1 MERDIRHHADIGHR
15 PFVEPAQTRTLN
27 APRTLADDSIP
38 RPESGGVNCFLMLDP
53 ALTTLPLVQDAAGPF
68 AGVVTVTLD
77 QPGKPV
83 VVLDELLIRRLEHT
97 LNTVPRAAR
106 GLVLASAS
114 ERVFV
119 AGADLKT
126 IQDAADDQLHRYLA
140 YAARVFAM
148 LANFPF
154 PTAAAIN
161 GAALG
166 GGLEL
171 AMHCDGLV
179 SAPSSTGKPYMIGLP
194 EAGLNI
200 CPGWGGTNLL
210 PARMDPARAIV
221 MTASGKPFSFD
232 EARDA
237 GLFDAVAETPGA
249 LLDTAKSWVIARS
262 ANGRLERDGAPY
274 HWIGRSGCAAKTLA
288 ALDAVRPDLPK
299 TDAAQAVALAVDT
312 GLAKGW
318 AAALETE
325 QGELVRLR
333 HTPAGKA
340 SIAAFFSKK

>member
-1 MERDIRHHADIGHR
+1 MS
-15 PFVEPAQTRTLN
+15 EPTPQ
-27 APRTLADDSIP
+27 
-38 RPESGGVNCFLMLDP
+38 
-53 ALTTLPLVQDAAGPF
+53 TLPPLPVTRDTDGPF

-83 VVLDELLIRRLEHT
+83 VVLDEPLIRRLEAA
-97 LNTVPRAAR
+97 LRGVPKDSR

-126 IQDAADDQLHRYLA
+126 IQDATDDQLHRYLA
-140 YAARVFAM
+140 YAARVFGM
-148 LANFPF
+148 LAKFSF
-154 PTAAAIN
+154 PTVAAIN

-179 SAPSSTGKPYMIGLP
+179 GAPSASGKPYPIGLP

-210 PARMDPARAIV
+210 PARMDPGQAIR
-221 MTASGKPFSFD
+221 MTAEGKPFIFD
-232 EARDA
+232 DA
-237 GLFDAVAETPGA
+237 KAVGLFDVVAATPGE
-249 LLDTAKSWVIARS
+249 LLTAAKQWIIDRIAK
-262 ANGRLERDGAPY
+262 GRIERDGAP
-274 HWIGRSGCAAKTLA
+274 HRWIGRTGCAANTLA
-288 ALDAVRPDLPK
+288 ALDRVRPELPP
-299 TDAAQAVALAVDT
+299 TEAAKAVSLAVDT

-318 AAALETE
+318 VAALDTE
-325 QGELVRLR
+325 QRELVRLR
-333 HTPAGKA
+333 NTPAGKA
-340 SIAAFFSKK
+340 SITAFFAKK